1 MLKIILKDIKTFFRN
16 RTVLFWGFIF
26 PIALTF
32 LLGNA
37 LNNIFPTRD
46 SLNNH
51 LKDIKIE
58 YVSEGDQLLTKNFTE
73 FLQTMEKELAI
84 TSAPSDSIEKSMEKV
99 KNKEISLAVEIR
111 SNNQFMITKN
121 REFKSEIADNIV
133 KNFVERVNLLETV
146 NNYGEPTLLPE
157 VLEELYTNKS
167 YLEVISLNREKRDVS
182 ALDYYGIVNVFAL
195 VFWLVTSLL
204 PLFTTEVKA
213 DLLGRIRIS
222 GISKSAY
229 LISKFISLSIFLSFA
244 TVTILLFNLLVFDIF
259 FGDSLGLIILL
270 LLSSVLLVS
279 AIATFIIAKFTKLD
293 EGAGFL
299 DSAVPIIVFLGGG
312 LMPIMNFTTDSGLN
326 AIAKYT
332 PLFVQ
337 NRGAFGLINGGNYTL
352 INQAFQYNL
361 SLTII
366 LMIFAIIIFNRRGE
380 SK

>member
-1 MLKIILKDIKTFFRN
+1 MLKIILKDIKTFFRD

-37 LNNIFPTRD
+37 LNNTFPTRD
-46 SLNNH
+46 NQNNQ

-121 REFKSEIADNIV
+121 REFKSDIADHIV
-133 KNFVERVNLLETV
+133 KTFVERVNLLETV
-146 NNYGEPTLLPE
+146 NNHGEPTLLPE

-167 YLEVISLNREKRDVS
+167 YLEVIGLNREKRDVS

-204 PLFTTEVKA
+204 PLFTTEVKVG
-213 DLLGRIRIS
+213 LLGRIRIS

-229 LISKFISLSIFLSFA
+229 LFSKFISLSIFLSFA

-259 FGDSLGLIILL
+259 IGDSLVPIILL
-270 LLSSVLLVS
+270 LLSSVVLVS
-279 AIATFIIAKFTKLD
+279 AIATFIIAKFAKLD

-299 DSAVPIIVFLGGG
+299 DSAVPIFVFLGGG
-312 LMPIMNFTTDSGLN
+312 IIPIMDFTTDSGFN

-337 NRGAFGLINGGNYTL
+337 NRGVFGLINGGNYTL